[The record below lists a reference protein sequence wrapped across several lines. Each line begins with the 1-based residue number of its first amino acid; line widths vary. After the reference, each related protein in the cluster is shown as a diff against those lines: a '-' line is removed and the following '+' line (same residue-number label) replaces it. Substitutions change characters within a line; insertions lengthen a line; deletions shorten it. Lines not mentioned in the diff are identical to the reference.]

1 MTFPLEAFQTS
12 QRFQVP
18 SWSVYLSIHW
28 FSQVHSEILVS
39 GGAPKI
45 LELEQEASA
54 TGSAVV
60 AALARRLLLSQQPM
74 LSPARAT

>member
-1 MTFPLEAFQTS
+1 LRLSKRLSASKYHLGASICPYTGFLRYILKFWSLEE
-12 QRFQVP
+12 R
-18 SWSVYLSIHW
+18 
-28 FSQVHSEILVS
+28 
-39 GGAPKI
+39 PKF

-60 AALARRLLLSQQPM
+60 AALARRLLLRQQPM